1 MDKDIQH
8 ELPRDDM
15 IKELR
20 KSLEEIERTEE
31 RKILQDKNK
40 VKQDKK
46 DEIDGCSVTKKKNNK
61 GIGSFC
67 GTIIKNKSQKG
78 ILIRIVVY
86 HQKKGNKASLIIKAT

>member
-40 VKQDKK
+40 VK
-46 DEIDGCSVTKKKNNK
+46 
-61 GIGSFC
+61 
-67 GTIIKNKSQKG
+67 
-78 ILIRIVVY
+78 
-86 HQKKGNKASLIIKAT
+86 